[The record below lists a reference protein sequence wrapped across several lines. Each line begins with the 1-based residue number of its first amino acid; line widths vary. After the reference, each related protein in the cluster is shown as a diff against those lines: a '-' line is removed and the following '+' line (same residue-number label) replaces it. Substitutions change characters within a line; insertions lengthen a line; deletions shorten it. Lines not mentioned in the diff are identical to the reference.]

1 MHSTSVHTDL
11 NLPSHNTSTVASLP
25 ETFRRLRPAIR
36 TSNCIA
42 VYHQRHHV
50 YFVGDICIPLF
61 TFVFMCNA
69 QHLVLALLSTLDLL
83 AQHLVLALLA
93 TLDLLAQQS
102 VLALRVNAW
111 MTTVTAITCCTRL
124 RTGTHIAE
132 LTHVTTFVKC
142 INDHYCWSSKLII
155 LISSVC

>member
-1 MHSTSVHTDL
+1 
-11 NLPSHNTSTVASLP
+11 
-25 ETFRRLRPAIR
+25 
-36 TSNCIA
+36 
-42 VYHQRHHV
+42 
-50 YFVGDICIPLF
+50 
-61 TFVFMCNA
+61 MCNAQHLVLALLSTLDLLA

-102 VLALRVNAW
+102 VLA
-111 MTTVTAITCCTRL
+111 
-124 RTGTHIAE
+124 IAE